1 MIPKPALIPASL
13 IAWHIH
19 TSFLTLSALTRHDHD
34 HDLSPLSLINNNN
47 NINYNYNTLSL
58 ITEPSVRIAI
68 HLPPNQNISN
78 LLSSSRAATA
88 TMTEW
93 TKKKYNEAYTE
104 YMPWIE
110 DKVLGYWGENKTS
123 YTAKGTFP
131 LPLPSLPLPSP
142 PLPHPTSF
150 PPSLPPTQ
158 ISTPTNSP
166 PPKPEKLNTD
176 VTGDKNVQAIQGGIA
191 EGVGGQLSSGGLLG
205 GVGDMTSKEGVNRA
219 ERGDP
224 GLDPKELEK
233 LNKQK
238 EKEKGWTE
246 TLSMGYL
253 GGSK

>member
-1 MIPKPALIPASL
+1 
-13 IAWHIH
+13 
-19 TSFLTLSALTRHDHD
+19 
-34 HDLSPLSLINNNN
+34 
-47 NINYNYNTLSL
+47 
-58 ITEPSVRIAI
+58 
-68 HLPPNQNISN
+68 
-78 LLSSSRAATA
+78 
-88 TMTEW
+88 MTEW
-93 TKKKYNEAYTE
+93 TKKKYNEAYTD

-123 YTAKGTFP
+123 YTAK
-131 LPLPSLPLPSP
+131 
-142 PLPHPTSF
+142 
-150 PPSLPPTQ
+150 
-158 ISTPTNSP
+158 
-166 PPKPEKLNTD
+166 EKLNTD

-233 LNKQK
+233 LNAQK
-238 EKEKGWTE
+238 KKEKGWTE

>member
-1 MIPKPALIPASL
+1 
-13 IAWHIH
+13 
-19 TSFLTLSALTRHDHD
+19 
-34 HDLSPLSLINNNN
+34 
-47 NINYNYNTLSL
+47 
-58 ITEPSVRIAI
+58 
-68 HLPPNQNISN
+68 
-78 LLSSSRAATA
+78 
-88 TMTEW
+88 MTEW
-93 TKKKYNEAYTE
+93 TKKKYNEAYTD

-123 YTAKGTFP
+123 YTAK
-131 LPLPSLPLPSP
+131 
-142 PLPHPTSF
+142 
-150 PPSLPPTQ
+150 
-158 ISTPTNSP
+158 
-166 PPKPEKLNTD
+166 EKLNTD
-176 VTGDKNVQAIQGGIA
+176 LTGDKNVQAVQGGIA

-233 LNKQK
+233 LNAQK